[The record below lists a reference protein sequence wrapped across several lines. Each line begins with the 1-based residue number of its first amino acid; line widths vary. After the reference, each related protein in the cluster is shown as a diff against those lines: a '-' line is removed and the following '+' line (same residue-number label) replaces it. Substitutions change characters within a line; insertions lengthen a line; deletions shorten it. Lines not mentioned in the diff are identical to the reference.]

1 MIIIINKKNEED
13 DDDDDSWTERIR
25 IIMMIVQR
33 RVSGVNKR
41 KYWDR
46 MDMDKISSGLF
57 MGLQSAYS
65 KNRSL
70 PFSTV
75 NLFEKLADLRP
86 QIAGYMACGDLLAV
100 QW

>member
-1 MIIIINKKNEED
+1 
-13 DDDDDSWTERIR
+13 
-25 IIMMIVQR
+25 
-33 RVSGVNKR
+33 
-41 KYWDR
+41 

-57 MGLQSAYS
+57 MDLQSAYS

-70 PFSTV
+70 PFSTA

-100 QW
+100 Q